1 MGSVIPPWFFPLSPS
16 DQPLS
21 CADEADVDD
30 ARFLGFSRNCKASA
44 IKVAVFAHF
53 KEAFAKGV
61 EGLAAVGDARDAK
74 SIIVNARATKVL
86 NDLKSKLPKG
96 DTDFKTRLMV
106 ILVYC
111 HAVTVLEYRHRVWP
125 YNLMDL
131 SRRVGELWQ
140 GMCLVAWT
148 CAKHPGSAKAEET
161 FQFSDVQQN
170 FLSDLWDLIADHPNV
185 EKAIELVEDF
195 TKPLNKINM
204 ASDKTFRKDGIVH
217 VIDFKFSFNSNEK
230 GNRDRLSQVGWAHKK
245 RDPRTELLIAVCR
258 EENNQ
263 YLETLREEGWQI
275 VTGRETY
282 EKIGQL
288 TGTYIQPYLDET
300 VDFRADLP
308 EDFVA
313 YIDSHTDRMG
323 CFLDWKE
330 VRAPATEHP
339 TADVSS
345 E

>member
-1 MGSVIPPWFFPLSPS
+1 M
-16 DQPLS
+16 
-21 CADEADVDD
+21 E
-30 ARFLGFSRNCKASA
+30 
-44 IKVAVFAHF
+44 
-53 KEAFAKGV
+53 E
-61 EGLAAVGDARDAK
+61 LATVSDARDAK
-74 SIIVNARATKVL
+74 TQIVNARAAKVL
-86 NDLKSKLPKG
+86 NELKNELPEDDL
-96 DTDFKTRLMV
+96 DFKIRLMV

-131 SRRVGELWQ
+131 SRRIGELWQ

-161 FQFSDVQQN
+161 FDFFDVQQK
-170 FLSDLWDLIADHPNV
+170 FLSDLWDLISDHPNV
-185 EKAIELVEDF
+185 EQVIDLVENF

-204 ASDKTFRKDGIVH
+204 ASDKVFTKGDIVH

-230 GNRDRLSQVGWAHKK
+230 GNRDRLSQVGWAHKQ

-282 EKIGQL
+282 ERIGHL

-300 VDFRADLP
+300 VDFRTDLS
-308 EDFVA
+308 EDFLA

-323 CFLDWKE
+323 CFLDWQE
-330 VRAPATEHP
+330 LRAPV
-339 TADVSS
+339 D
-345 E
+345 

>member
-1 MGSVIPPWFFPLSPS
+1 M
-16 DQPLS
+16 
-21 CADEADVDD
+21 
-30 ARFLGFSRNCKASA
+30 
-44 IKVAVFAHF
+44 
-53 KEAFAKGV
+53 
-61 EGLAAVGDARDAK
+61 
-74 SIIVNARATKVL
+74 VNARAAKVL
-86 NDLKSKLPKG
+86 DDLKDRLPKNDL
-96 DTDFKTRLMV
+96 DFKTRLMV

-111 HAVTVLEYRHRVWP
+111 HAVIVLEYRHRVWP

-148 CAKHPGSAKAEET
+148 CAKNPGCAKGEET
-161 FQFSDVQQN
+161 FQFCDVQQK
-170 FLSDLWDLIADHPNV
+170 FLSDLWDLISDHPNV
-185 EKAIELVEDF
+185 EKAIDLVENF
-195 TKPLNKINM
+195 TQPLNKINM
-204 ASDKTFRKDGIVH
+204 ASDKVFTKDGIVH

-230 GNRDRLSQVGWAHKK
+230 GNRDRLSQVGWAHKQ
-245 RDPRTELLIAVCR
+245 RDPRTELLIAVCG

-288 TGTYIQPYLDET
+288 TGTYIQPYLNET
-300 VDFRADLP
+300 VDFRADLS
-308 EDFVA
+308 EEFLA
-313 YIDSHTDRMG
+313 YIDSHNDRLG

-330 VRAPATEHP
+330 ARALVP
-339 TADVSS
+339 TCADDEVSS